1 MNGRPRD
8 ALRAVIEKQAAH
20 RAEVLAELEALER
33 ALHGNMRTYRDGG
46 ATQVEVMAA
55 SGYRSLDAVR
65 KILDPAVKTKAAA
78 ARSRKRI
85 AQPTGWTATAW
96 AGLSLEQ
103 RAQVIEAAT
112 AAASVSA
119 R

>member
-1 MNGRPRD
+1 MNAQELNALQSMIEAQSARRD
-8 ALRAVIEKQAAH
+8 RLLVELKQ
-20 RAEVLAELEALER
+20 LER
-33 ALHGNMRTYRDGG
+33 ELHEDMRAYRDGG

-78 ARSRKRI
+78 AR
-85 AQPTGWTATAW
+85 
-96 AGLSLEQ
+96 
-103 RAQVIEAAT
+103 AARR
-112 AAASVSA
+112 VSA